1 MTLAPPLARSS
12 YQVGIPPASHCPAA
26 EGQPALD
33 ALSPTLGNKRSDD
46 LLQFS
51 LKPLL

>member
-1 MTLAPPLARSS
+1 MTLAPPPARSG
-12 YQVGIPPASHCPAA
+12 YQVGIPPRHCPAA